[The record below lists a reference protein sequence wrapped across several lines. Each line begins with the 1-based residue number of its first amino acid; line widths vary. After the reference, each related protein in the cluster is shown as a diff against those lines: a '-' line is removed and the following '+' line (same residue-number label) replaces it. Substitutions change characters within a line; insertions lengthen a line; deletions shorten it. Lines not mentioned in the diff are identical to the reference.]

1 MKKILVTGA
10 GGNVGFEVIRYLFE
24 IEGDFELIAA
34 VRNIEH
40 AKKSLLQFPNLKY
53 VHFDFVNPAT
63 FDEALQNIDSIFLL
77 RPPHISD
84 VAKYFAPLI
93 AKIKSRGITE
103 IVFLSVQ
110 GADKS
115 KIIPH
120 ARIEDL
126 IINSGVDFIFLRPG
140 YFMQNLTTTLLHD
153 IINKQKIILP
163 AGHAK
168 FNWIDVCNIGE
179 AAALLIARFPEYKN
193 QALDITGYENENFD
207 TVCNYLSQVLP
218 KPIQYDN
225 ANPIRF
231 YFAKKKEGMKQ
242 GMILVMIMLHFLP
255 RFQKESAISN
265 IYEQLSGKKPARLL
279 AFIKREKGKL
289 QG

>member
-10 GGNVGFEVIRYLFE
+10 GGNVGFEVIRYLVE
-24 IEGDFELIAA
+24 IEGDFEIIAGA
-34 VRNIEH
+34 RNIEA
-40 AKKSLLQFPNLKY
+40 AKKLLSQFPNLKY
-53 VHFDFVNPAT
+53 VHFDFENPAT

-93 AKIKSRGITE
+93 DKIKSRGITE

-126 IINSGVDFIFLRPG
+126 IKASGVDYIFVRPA
-140 YFMQNLTTTLLHD
+140 YFMQNLTTTLQKD
-153 IINKQKIILP
+153 IIEKHIIMLP
-163 AGHAK
+163 AGRAK
-168 FNWIDVCNIGE
+168 FNWIDVKNIGE
-179 AAALLIARFPEYKN
+179 AAALLIARFPEHKN

-207 TVCNYLSQVLP
+207 TVCNYLTQLLP
-218 KPIQYDN
+218 KPIHYDN

-255 RFQKESAISN
+255 RFQKEPAISN
-265 IYEQLSGKKPARLL
+265 IYEQLSGKKTTRLL